1 MPIDDPNLPHY
12 WHQLTRFGEIQII
25 LPAALLVIVLLSR
38 RAETKPLAVWWF
50 GALAVAVLATTASKV
65 AFIGWG
71 MGIPELDFTGI
82 SGHAMIASA
91 VYPLLIAT
99 LTSRLP
105 PMGQRWAVAA
115 GFVLALLVGISR
127 VEIGVH
133 SVSEV
138 VAGLLL
144 GGAVSVSVIAIAI
157 VKASLPRD
165 VVGPLLVI
173 VVGVWL
179 LFLPLHAPQ
188 LQTHSWVTE
197 LSLRLSGN
205 ITPNTRSDM
214 LQRLPAS

>member
-1 MPIDDPNLPHY
+1 MPIDESNLPHY
-12 WHQLTRFGEIQII
+12 WHLLTRFGEIQII

-71 MGIPELDFTGI
+71 MGIPELDFTGF

-144 GGAVSVSVIAIAI
+144 GGAVSVIAIA
-157 VKASLPRD
+157 KASLPRD
-165 VVGPLLVI
+165 VVGPLLAI

-214 LQRLPAS
+214 WQRLPAS

>member
-1 MPIDDPNLPHY
+1 MPIDDLNLPLF
-12 WHQLTRFGEIQII
+12 WHQLTRFGEIQLI
-25 LPAALLVIVLLSR
+25 LPAALLAIVLLSR
-38 RAETKPLAVWWF
+38 RAQTRPLAAWWL
-50 GALAVAVLATTASKV
+50 GTLAVAVLATTASKV

-71 MGIPELDFTGI
+71 LGIPELDFTGI
-82 SGHAMIASA
+82 SGHAMISSA
-91 VYPLLIAT
+91 VYPLLMGT
-99 LTSRLP
+99 LASRLP
-105 PMGQRWAVAA
+105 PTWQKGAVAA
-115 GFVLALLVGISR
+115 GFVLALMVGISR

-144 GGAVSVSVIAIAI
+144 GGAVSVIAIA
-157 VKASLPRD
+157 KASLPRD
-165 VVGPLLVI
+165 VVGPVLAI

-179 LFLPLHAPQ
+179 VFLPLHAPQ

-214 LQRLPAS
+214 LQRLRSRL

>member
-25 LPAALLVIVLLSR
+25 LPAALLVILLLSR
-38 RAETKPLAVWWF
+38 RAQTRPLAAWWL
-50 GALAVAVLATTASKV
+50 GALAVAVLVTTASKV

-71 MGIPELDFTGI
+71 LGIPELDFTGI

-91 VYPLLIAT
+91 VYPLLMAT
-99 LTSRLP
+99 LASRWSP
-105 PMGQRWAVAA
+105 TWQIITFAA
-115 GFVLALLVGISR
+115 GMMLALMVGISR
-127 VEIGVH
+127 VEIGAH

-138 VAGLLL
+138 VIGLLL
-144 GGAVSVSVIAIAI
+144 GGSVSVIAIA
-157 VKASLPRD
+157 KASLPRA
-165 VVGPLLVI
+165 VVRSFLAI

-205 ITPNTRSDM
+205 ITPNTRSDKW
-214 LQRLPAS
+214 QRLPAS